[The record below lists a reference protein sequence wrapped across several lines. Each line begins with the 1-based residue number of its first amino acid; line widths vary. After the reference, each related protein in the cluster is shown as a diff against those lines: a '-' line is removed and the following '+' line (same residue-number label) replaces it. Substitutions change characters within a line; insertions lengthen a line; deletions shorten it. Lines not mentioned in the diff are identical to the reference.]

1 MRMVKSMTGFGKTTV
16 EIKNKKIVIEIKSL
30 NSKQLDLNLRMPA
43 LYKEKEMEIR
53 SMVKEGLDRGKVDM
67 AVYFDSSESDRA
79 VAINRAVVE
88 QYFAQLTE
96 IAAQL
101 GVEPDKNALL
111 QTIMRFPDT
120 LQVQAEQLDEEEWQ
134 ALRAGITQA
143 LAEIDKFRIQEGR
156 ALIRDIA
163 HRIDLIRE
171 LASQVPQFEGRR
183 VEVVRQRLQ
192 ERICEWT
199 DVKCV
204 DQNRLE
210 QEIIYYLEKL
220 DITEEKVRLANHC
233 NYFMETVEQEEAP
246 GRKIGFIAQEIGREI
261 NTMGSKANDHDI
273 QKLVVRMKDELEKIK
288 EQSLNVL

>member
-1 MRMVKSMTGFGKTTV
+1 MTGFGKTTV

-88 QYFAQLTE
+88 QYFGQLTE

-261 NTMGSKANDHDI
+261 NTMG
-273 QKLVVRMKDELEKIK
+273 
-288 EQSLNVL
+288 

>member
-1 MRMVKSMTGFGKTTV
+1 MVKSMTGFGKTTV

-53 SMVKEGLDRGKVDM
+53 SLVKEGLDRGKVDM

-88 QYFAQLTE
+88 QYFGQLTE